1 MRREVYSVLKGCRYI
16 AILGCGCCS
25 GFAQQS
31 DSPHRTA
38 MILWYRQPAPQWNQA
53 LPIGNGRMG
62 AMVFGGANIGVNNGD
77 SKDRKVNADIAD
89 GKKTRPQDEHLQL
102 NEDTVW
108 QGGRQDRVNPK
119 ADEAVPQIRKLLF
132 AGQIGEAERLAQEG
146 MLSIP
151 PRLPSYST
159 LGDLYL
165 RAAVREGVQERVTDY
180 RRDLNLDTAIAR
192 VTYSSD
198 DVRYVREM
206 FASAVDKVIVVRL
219 TANKPGRLNFQVT
232 MDRPEDSSTKTE
244 GNDKLLLQEGPE
256 HKDNIHFVGEV
267 QVLPTGGTVRSAGD
281 HLTVTNADSVTLL
294 IAAATDFKG
303 GRFPGDPPTSTCAR
317 ILQQAAVKPYPQLK
331 AAHVADHQKF
341 FRRAWLQLGADADPL
356 TDVPTNERLT
366 RVQAGTA
373 DPHLEMIYFQMGR
386 YLMIASSRPGGMPEN
401 LQGLWASGITNPWGS
416 KFTININTEMNYWIA
431 EPTNLGDLHEPLFDL
446 IDMVRNSSSGTGSEV
461 ATKYYKARGFV
472 IHHNTDVW
480 GDAVPVDGVAYGI
493 WPMGGAWLSL
503 HLWEHYAFTQDKQ
516 FLRERGYPV
525 LHDASLFFLDYLTDD
540 GAGALVTG
548 PSLSPENRYKLPDGS
563 SHSLTMAPTMDIE
576 IVREL
581 FTRTISASEI
591 LGRDRHFRSRLQKVK
606 AKLPPF
612 RIGKLGQLQEWREDY
627 DETDP
632 GHRHISHL
640 WALFP
645 GSQINPVDTPD
656 LAKAAE
662 VTLQRRL
669 DHGGGQT
676 GWSRAWV
683 VNYWGRLGDGEKA
696 YESLQVLL
704 KQSTFLDLLDDHPPG
719 VFQIDGNSGGPSGM
733 VGMLL
738 DSKFESQTSEIDFLP
753 ALPKA
758 WKTGSFEGFRARG
771 GMTVDLTWRDG
782 KAVIA
787 KLHATADGNLRL
799 RAPHGQEIVAVRSKE
814 TQWPKVLGPK
824 AVQELKIVTG
834 RNYEVEFK

>member
-1 MRREVYSVLKGCRYI
+1 MRGKVFSVLKRCCHI
-16 AILGCGCCS
+16 VIFACACCS
-25 GFAQQS
+25 GLAQEGESQ
-31 DSPHRTA
+31 HRTA
-38 MILWYRQPAPQWNQA
+38 MILWYRQPAAQWNEA

-62 AMVFGGANIGVNNGD
+62 AMVFGGVNTGANNGD
-77 SKDRKVNADIAD
+77 SQDRKANADIAD

-108 QGGRQDRVNPK
+108 QGGRQDRLNPK
-119 ADEAVPQIRKLLF
+119 AAEAVPQIRKLLL
-132 AGQIGEAERLAQEG
+132 AGRVGEAEKLAQDG

-165 RAAVREGVQERVTDY
+165 RSTPQESMQEPVKNY
-180 RRDLNLDTAIAR
+180 RRELNLDTAIAR
-192 VTYSSD
+192 VTYSSN
-198 DVRYVREM
+198 DVHYVREM
-206 FASAVDKVIVVRL
+206 FASAVDRVIVVRL
-219 TANKPGRLNFQVT
+219 TSDKPGHLSFRVT
-232 MDRPEDSSTKTE
+232 MDRPEDFSTKTE
-244 GNDKLLLQEGPE
+244 GNDKLLLQEGHD
-256 HKDNIHFVGEV
+256 HKDSIHFVGEV
-267 QVLPTGGTVRSAGD
+267 QVLPTGGAVKSEGNQLA
-281 HLTVTNADSVTLL
+281 VTNADSVTLL
-294 IAAATDFKG
+294 IAAATDFTGGVFKG
-303 GRFPGDPPTSTCAR
+303 GQPTAICAR
-317 ILQQAAVKPYPQLK
+317 TLQKAAAKPYAQLK
-331 AAHVADHQKF
+331 AAHVTDHHKY
-341 FRRAWLQLGADADPL
+341 FRRAWLQLGTDADPL
-356 TDVPTNERLT
+356 ADVPTDERL
-366 RVQAGTA
+366 RSVQSGAT
-373 DPHLEMIYFQMGR
+373 DPQLEMIYFQMGR

-446 IDMVRNSSSGTGSEV
+446 IDTVRNPRSGEGTEV

-472 IHHNTDVW
+472 IHHNTDIW
-480 GDAVPVDGVAYGI
+480 GDAGPVDGVPYGI

-503 HLWEHYAFTQDKQ
+503 HFWEHYAFTQDKK
-516 FLRERGYPV
+516 FLADRAYPV
-525 LHDASLFFLDYLTDD
+525 LRDASLFFLDYLTDD
-540 GAGALVTG
+540 GAGTLVTG

-563 SHSLTMAPTMDIE
+563 VHSLTMAATMDIE

-591 LGRDRHFRSRLQKVK
+591 LGLDLDFRSRLQQAK
-606 AKLPPF
+606 AKLPAF
-612 RIGKLGQLQEWREDY
+612 KVGKFGQLQEWREEY
-627 DETDP
+627 EENDP

-645 GSQINPVDTPD
+645 GSQINPFDTPE

-704 KQSTFLDLLDDHPPG
+704 KRSTFLDLLDDHPPG
-719 VFQIDGNSGGPSGM
+719 VFQIDGNSGGTSGM

-738 DSKFESQTSEIDFLP
+738 DSKFESQTAEIDFLP
-753 ALPKA
+753 ALPAA
-758 WKTGSFEGFRARG
+758 WKTGAFQGFRARG
-771 GMTVDLTWRDG
+771 GTTVDLTWTDG
-782 KAVIA
+782 KAVAA
-787 KLHATADGNLRL
+787 KLRTTTDGKLRL
-799 RAPHGQEIVAVRSKE
+799 RAPRGQEIAAVHSAGK
-814 TQWPKVLGPK
+814 QLPKLAATNGVR
-824 AVQELKIVTG
+824 ELKITRG
-834 RNYEVEFK
+834 GNYEIEFK